1 MARYRGPRL
10 KKCRSLGVILPGL
23 TNEAT
28 LERPFPPGQ
37 HGARRRGKNSD
48 YKVRL
53 NEKQKLRIHFGVLE
67 RQFRRYVAEAA
78 RQQGPSGRNLIRL
91 LESRLDN
98 VVWRMGLAATIPAA
112 RQLVVHGHIS
122 VDGQRVD
129 RPSYT
134 VHPGQSVMVHESSR
148 SKPFIQTA
156 LELSTS
162 RVRPNYLEFDP
173 AKATARMVTPPE
185 AEDLPFEVNT
195 QAVIEFYSQQL

>member
-37 HGARRRGKNSD
+37 HGARRRSKVSD
-48 YKVRL
+48 YKLRL
-53 NEKQKLRIHFGVLE
+53 NEKQKLRVHFGVLE
-67 RQFRRYVAEAA
+67 KQFRRYVAEAS
-78 RQQGPSGRNLIRL
+78 RLQGPSGRNLIRL

-98 VVWRMGLAATIPAA
+98 VVWRMGLAPTIPAA
-112 RQLVVHGHIS
+112 RQLVVHGHIA
-122 VDGQRVD
+122 VDGKRVD
-129 RPSYT
+129 RPSYSVT
-134 VHPGQSVMVHESSR
+134 QGQLVTVHESSR
-148 SKPFIQTA
+148 TKPFIQVA
-156 LELSTS
+156 LEQSLS

-173 AKATARMVTPPE
+173 AKAMARMVTPPE

>member
-10 KKCRSLGVILPGL
+10 KQCRTLGVILPGL
-23 TNEAT
+23 TTEAT

-37 HGARRRGKNSD
+37 HGARRRGKVSD
-48 YKVRL
+48 YKLRML
-53 NEKQKLRIHFGVLE
+53 EKQKLRMHFGVLE
-67 RQFRRYVAEAA
+67 KQFRRYVAEAS
-78 RQQGPSGRNLIRL
+78 RSRGPSGRNLIRL

-98 VVWRMGLAATIPAA
+98 VVWRMGMAATIPSA

-129 RPSYT
+129 RPSFQ
-134 VHPGQSVMVHESSR
+134 VKPGQIVAIVEKSR
-148 SKPFIQTA
+148 TKPFIQAA
-156 LELSTS
+156 LEQATA
-162 RVRPNYLEFDP
+162 RVRPQYLDFDP
-173 AKATARMVTPPE
+173 SKAAARMVTSPE